1 MYLAIKTSSN
11 KLKLEKAEKNDIK
24 DFLYLILN
32 ISYKF
37 ESVNLC

>member
-1 MYLAIKTSSN
+1 MYLAIKTYSN
-11 KLKLEKAEKNDIK
+11 KLKLEKAEKNDK
-24 DFLYLILN
+24 NDFLYLILN